1 MKYQTISA
9 HISKCS
15 GVQLGPP
22 SQEQLEKLSALN
34 PPESLLSFYEQYAPN
49 AEIQIG
55 NVRLQTID
63 GLIEES
69 TNYVPGADLR
79 PHGFITF
86 ATTICG
92 DAYCTDSEE
101 SKSHDPPIVIMA
113 HEVSFEEMDRATVL
127 SARKHV
133 AGSLE
138 EFLTRF
144 LSESL
149 DTEPNYPE

>member
-1 MKYQTISA
+1 MNYQAIASK
-9 HISKCS
+9 ISKLLS
-15 GVQLGPP
+15 VQLGSP
-22 SQEQLEKLSALN
+22 SQEELENLAALD
-34 PPESLLSFYEQYAPN
+34 PPEAVLRFYEQHAPN
-49 AEIQIG
+49 AMIQIG

-63 GLIEES
+63 DLIEEN

-92 DAYCTDSEE
+92 DAYCTDCSEL
-101 SKSHDPPIVIMA
+101 KSHDPPIVIMA
-113 HEVSFEEMDRATVL
+113 HEVSFEELDRATIL
-127 SARKHV
+127 SARKRV
-133 AGSLE
+133 ADNLD

-149 DTEPNYPE
+149 DTEPSYPE